1 MSAITME
8 IVVTKSGHMLESPR
22 MFEYLGFRLLSE
34 KLEPMRTISRKDPP
48 LAEILRD
55 YTPEFFQE
63 RSTGKNMI

>member
-1 MSAITME
+1 
-8 IVVTKSGHMLESPR
+8 

-34 KLEPMRTISRKDPP
+34 NLEPMRTISRKDPP